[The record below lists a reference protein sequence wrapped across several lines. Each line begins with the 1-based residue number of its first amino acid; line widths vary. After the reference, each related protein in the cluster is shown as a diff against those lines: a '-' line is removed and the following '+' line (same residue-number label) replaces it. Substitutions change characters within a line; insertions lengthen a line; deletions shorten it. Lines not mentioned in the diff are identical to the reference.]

1 MGVPQARSLD
11 ANVTHSRWPRS
22 RAGTKRETLAL
33 CGLSR
38 VRLSLAWLVNTRT
51 TGTALALTTALL
63 LAACSNGTG
72 PGGASASPGITEPF
86 TESDS
91 SAEDDRAAPPGGVES
106 ADPSSL
112 PDPMSIPGE
121 RSDQVLRVTKDWET
135 DWELRTV
142 ALDELQVGIPTNDP
156 RDIIPPIDTPLFDSL
171 ADADWLGEREP
182 GALVQI
188 GGETRFYPLSIM
200 TRHEIV
206 NDWFGDTPV
215 AVTFCP
221 LCNTAVAFDRRV
233 DGEVLRFGVSGL
245 LRNSDLVMWDDA
257 TTSLWQQVTGE
268 SIVGDFAGTE
278 LDLIPI
284 SIVSY
289 GDVVENSPD
298 ADVLSDDLGFNI
310 RYGSNPYE
318 FYSSGNRPFL
328 FDGEPDDRFP
338 ALSRVVG
345 VTVTRSD
352 GERVERAYPFGD
364 VSTARVVNDELGG
377 EPIAIFWGGDTADAL
392 DATSIAESQA
402 IGTAIAF
409 QRTVGEQV
417 LTFTPTADS
426 DKFSDPETGTTWS
439 LLGLGI
445 DGPLEGTQLATIT
458 HRNEFWF
465 AWAAFFPDAEV
476 WQP

>member
-1 MGVPQARSLD
+1 
-11 ANVTHSRWPRS
+11 VT
-22 RAGTKRETLAL
+22 
-33 CGLSR
+33 
-38 VRLSLAWLVNTRT
+38 TRT
-51 TGTALALTTALL
+51 AGTALALASLV
-63 LAACSNGTG
+63 LAACGDDDGDRST
-72 PGGASASPGITEPF
+72 SVSPAAAAADD
-86 TESDS
+86 ESSDPVADS
-91 SAEDDRAAPPGGVES
+91 SAEGTPGGVES

-112 PDPMSIPGE
+112 PDPASISGE
-121 RSDQVLRVTKDWET
+121 RSDQVLRVTQDWET
-135 DWELRTV
+135 DWNRRAV
-142 ALDELQVGIPTNDP
+142 ALDELQVGIPTRDP
-156 RDIIPPIDTPLFDSL
+156 RDIIPPIDTPVFEPL

-188 GGETRFYPLSIM
+188 GDETRFYPLSIM

-215 AVTFCP
+215 AVTYCP
-221 LCNTAVAFDRRV
+221 LCNTAVTFDRRV

-268 SIVGDFAGTE
+268 SIVGQYAGTE

-289 GDVVENSPD
+289 GDVIENFPE
-298 ADVLSDDLGFNI
+298 ATVLSDDLGFNI
-310 RYGSNPYE
+310 RYGTNPYE

-328 FDGEPDDRFP
+328 FDGELDERFP

-345 VTVTRSD
+345 VTVTIPG
-352 GERVERAYPFGD
+352 GERTERAYPFGD
-364 VSTARVVNDELGG
+364 ISTVRVINDEVGG
-377 EPIAIFWGGDTADAL
+377 TPIAVFWGGDTADAL
-392 DATSIAESQA
+392 DATSIAESEA

-409 QRTVGEQV
+409 ARTVDGQI
-417 LTFTPTADS
+417 LTFTANAGDDS
-426 DKFSDPETGTTWS
+426 FTDSETGTTWS
-439 LLGLGI
+439 LLGLAT
-445 DGPLEGTQLATIT
+445 DGPLEGTQLETVT